1 MELEKYLKVKP
12 NLVATRKVG
21 GRIVKEEMENLK
33 PFSEEDM
40 GDLLNGVTASE
51 IESGREKLMAENP
64 TLASEQIRDI
74 MNINLTA
81 SEQQEVDK
89 FNDPRHMAAIKRVG
103 KIADRTTGETSNF
116 KRLANNSIELTSDE
130 GEILGTFSSKEFNDF
145 LDAENLMIL

>member
-12 NLVATRKVG
+12 SLVATRKVG
-21 GRIVKEEMENLK
+21 GRIVKEEMETPK
-33 PFSEEDM
+33 PFTDDDM

-74 MNINLTA
+74 MDISLTPT
-81 SEQQEVDK
+81 EQTEVDR
-89 FNDPRHMAAIKRVG
+89 FNDPKHMASIKRVG

-116 KRLANNSIELTSDE
+116 KRIGNQIELTSDE
-130 GEILGTFSSKEFNDF
+130 GEILGTFSAKEFNEF
-145 LDAENLMIL
+145 IDAENLMIL